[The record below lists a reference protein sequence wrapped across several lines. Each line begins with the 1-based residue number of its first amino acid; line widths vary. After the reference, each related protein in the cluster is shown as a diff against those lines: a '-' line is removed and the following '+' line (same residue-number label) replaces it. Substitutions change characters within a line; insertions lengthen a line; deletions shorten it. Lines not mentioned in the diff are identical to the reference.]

1 MLGAGEGEY
10 EFAAIRGAL
19 IKLFRVTMMNDYVQS
34 LNKLKLNCW
43 TLPCQECFKFG
54 VGDPAV
60 CKTACFIL
68 VFIHRACA
76 IMRVFRG
83 AKNINA
89 ADRQRHIEYVLEA
102 RIDLKN
108 DISIFPGAADL
119 QGKVLR
125 ESRAGHL
132 MVPV

>member
-1 MLGAGEGEY
+1 MILQCARRLVS
-10 EFAAIRGAL
+10 F
-19 IKLFRVTMMNDYVQS
+19 
-34 LNKLKLNCW
+34 
-43 TLPCQECFKFG
+43 
-54 VGDPAV
+54 
-60 CKTACFIL
+60 L
-68 VFIHRACA
+68 VFIHRALRDHA
-76 IMRVFRG
+76 SFRG
-83 AKNINA
+83 ARNINA

-102 RIDLKN
+102 RIDLEN